1 MRSCMPE
8 PSLESRACHRP
19 NGPSKLARSFL
30 SEEGWGGFGSA
41 GDFDGSHQYDAPT
54 ELADIPPPHRM
65 KGP

>member
-1 MRSCMPE
+1 MVGLFKSN
-8 PSLESRACHRP
+8 A
-19 NGPSKLARSFL
+19 PSKLARSFL

-54 ELADIPPPHRM
+54 ELTDVPPPHRM